1 MQKQRFYLTVPFAQ
15 KDEAKG
21 LGARW
26 DPARKLWYVPEGVDT
41 APFQCWFSADPA
53 LQNAPAVASSAKRPG
68 SAPRKMESPGVV
80 IPSTLPDF
88 VPYSGD
94 IPPWE

>member
-1 MQKQRFYLTVPFAQ
+1 MTARFYLTVPFAQ

-26 DPARKLWYVPEGVDT
+26 DPARKRWYVPDGVDRGLFERWVSEE
-41 APFQCWFSADPA
+41 PDSQQSS
-53 LQNAPAVASSAKRPG
+53 SSAYSEQRARAPSQKQA
-68 SAPRKMESPGVV
+68 SAGVV
-80 IPSTLPDF
+80 ISSSDPNF
-88 VPYSGD
+88 VPYSGE